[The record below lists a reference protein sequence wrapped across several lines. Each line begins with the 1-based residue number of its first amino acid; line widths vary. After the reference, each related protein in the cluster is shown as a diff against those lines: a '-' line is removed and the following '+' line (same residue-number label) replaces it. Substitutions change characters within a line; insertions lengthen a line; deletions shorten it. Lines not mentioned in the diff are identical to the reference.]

1 MKIKYDVYF
10 RDYWNKESVNI
21 GFFFDFWNEI
31 DFSRGRRLAKGYY
44 GSLVKDPNAIFVL
57 GKEERRNER

>member
-1 MKIKYDVYF
+1 MKIKYEVYW
-10 RDYWNKESVNI
+10 RNYYSKESVNI
-21 GFFFDFWNEI
+21 GFFFDFWKEI
-31 DFSRGRRLAKGYY
+31 DFDRGRRLARQYY